1 MRCPREEQSIPHPRN
16 ERRILPTSFP
26 LDFALRLLYWWELQQ
41 KQNAILSQVAETDKE
56 APAFATQF
64 GIRSAL
70 FLDNGNYSYD
80 SLLHIVVKGVKH
92 MSDMT
97 TLAVRISKEDKTQL
111 MRCAIERDLSASQ
124 IIRQLIRNYIHHCY
138 IETY

>member
-1 MRCPREEQSIPHPRN
+1 MRCPRKEQSMPHPRN
-16 ERRILPTSFP
+16 ERRTLPLLSLLILLCICYVGESCNRGKSQSPV
-26 LDFALRLLYWWELQQ
+26 
-41 KQNAILSQVAETDKE
+41 KQLKQIKK
-56 APAFATQF
+56 PAVRIANHIQDD
-64 GIRSAL
+64 A
-70 FLDNGNYSYD
+70 FLDTVNHSYCT
-80 SLLHIVVKGVKH
+80 LLHMIVKGVKH

>member
-1 MRCPREEQSIPHPRN
+1 MRCSREEQSMQHPRN
-16 ERRILPTSFP
+16 ERRTLLLLSLLILLCICYAGENCT
-26 LDFALRLLYWWELQQ
+26 RKKLQSSV
-41 KQNAILSQVAETDKE
+41 KQPEQIEK
-56 APAFATQF
+56 PR
-64 GIRSAL
+64 RSYRKPYTGQA
-70 FLDNGNYSYD
+70 FLDTVYHSYCT
-80 SLLHIVVKGVKH
+80 LLHMVVKGVKH